1 MIVIAL
7 GVQAEAEFAIPVSDL
22 DVVMGR
28 RERLGFG
35 ADPFAA
41 SEGSQGLIS
50 IPRRR
55 DRLTSS

>member
-28 RERLGFG
+28 RERL
-35 ADPFAA
+35 ALALTLSRHRKA
-41 SEGSQGLIS
+41 
-50 IPRRR
+50 RRG
-55 DRLTSS
+55 